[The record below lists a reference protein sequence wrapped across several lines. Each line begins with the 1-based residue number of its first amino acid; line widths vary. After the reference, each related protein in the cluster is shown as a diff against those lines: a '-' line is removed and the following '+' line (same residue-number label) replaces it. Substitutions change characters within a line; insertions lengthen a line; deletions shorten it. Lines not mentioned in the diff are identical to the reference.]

1 VSEITAQYSFYE
13 AEQLSSDEIAS
24 LQAERL
30 PQAVARALKSP
41 WYAEQLAG
49 LNSEQITSLEL
60 LRDLPFTTKEDLR
73 SGMPFGFLAVP
84 LDQVVRM
91 HYSSG
96 TTGTATAIY
105 HTADDLQHWAEC
117 VARGMLR
124 VGVRREDVF
133 QNMMGYGLFT
143 GGLGLHYPAELIGC
157 LTIPAGAGNTSR
169 QIEIMKTFGATT
181 LHILPSYGLR
191 LAHSCR
197 EAGVVPQRDLSLRFA
212 FVGAEPHSP
221 QTRARLEKALALKA
235 YNVYGLSE
243 MCGPGVAIECPAQEG
258 LHLREDHYLA
268 EIVDPDSGQAL
279 PEGEE
284 GELVLTTLTRQATP
298 LLRYRTR
305 DITHIIAQPC
315 PCGSQHRRIAPI
327 VGRTDDM
334 LIVRGTNVYPIQIER
349 ILMAIPQIGSN
360 YLITMAT
367 VDEMDEMTVSVEISA
382 DYSYDDSRELQVLRD
397 RIRQELQTELL
408 FRPRVELVEPGSLP
422 AGGGKAV
429 RVVDER
435 EKPTAQ

>member
-1 VSEITAQYSFYE
+1 MSAITTQYPFYQ
-13 AEQLSSDEIAS
+13 AEQLSRDEIAS

-49 LNSEQITSLEL
+49 LNWEQITSLEL
-60 LRDLPFTTKEDLR
+60 LRDLPFTAKEDLR
-73 SGMPFGFLAVP
+73 CGMPFGFLAVP

-105 HTADDLQHWAEC
+105 HSADDLQYWAEC

-124 VGVRREDVF
+124 VGVTCEDVF

-169 QIEIMKTFGATT
+169 QIEIMKTFGTT
-181 LHILPSYGLR
+181 ALHTLPSYGLR

-197 EAGVVPQRDLSLRFA
+197 EAGVVPRRDLRLRFA
-212 FVGAEPHSP
+212 FVGAEPHSA
-221 QTRARLEKALALKA
+221 QTRARLEAALDLKA

-268 EIVDPDSGQAL
+268 EIVAPDSDQPL

-284 GELVLTTLTRQATP
+284 GELVLTTLTRQAMP

-305 DITHIIAQPC
+305 DITRLIPEPC
-315 PCGSQHRRIAPI
+315 SCGSQHRRIAPI

-334 LIVRGTNVYPIQIER
+334 LIVRGTNVYPVQIER
-349 ILMAIPQIGSN
+349 ILMAIPETGSN
-360 YLITMAT
+360 YLITLAT
-367 VDEMDEMTVSVEISA
+367 VDEMDEMTVSVEISP
-382 DYSYDDSRELQVLRD
+382 DCSYDDSRELQALRE
-397 RIRQELQTELL
+397 RIRGELQARIL
-408 FRPRVELVEPGSLP
+408 FRPQVMLVEPGSLP
-422 AGGGKAV
+422 AGEGKAV
-429 RVVDER
+429 RVVDKR
-435 EKPTAQ
+435 EK

>member
-1 VSEITAQYSFYE
+1 VSEITAQYPFYE
-13 AEQLSSDEIAS
+13 AEQLSRDEIAS
-24 LQAERL
+24 LQTERL

-41 WYAEQLAG
+41 WYADQLTG
-49 LNSEQITSLEL
+49 LDPVRIDSLEA
-60 LRDLPFTTKEDLR
+60 LRQIPFTTKEDLR

-96 TTGTATAIY
+96 TTGIATAIY

-124 VGVRREDVF
+124 VGVTRKDIF

-143 GGLGLHYPAELIGC
+143 GGLGLHYPAELVGC

-169 QIEIMKTFGATT
+169 QIEIMKTFGTT
-181 LHILPSYGLR
+181 ALHILPSYGLR

-197 EAGVVPQRDLSLRFA
+197 EAGVVPSRDLNLRFA
-212 FVGAEPHSP
+212 FIGAEPHSP
-221 QTRARLEKALALKA
+221 QTRARLEEALDLKA

-268 EIVDPDSGQAL
+268 EIIDPNSGEPL
-279 PEGEE
+279 PEGKE
-284 GELVLTTLTRQATP
+284 GELVLTTLTRQAMP

-334 LIVRGTNVYPIQIER
+334 LIVRGTNVYPVQIEH
-349 ILMAIPQIGSN
+349 ILMAVPQIGSN
-360 YLITMAT
+360 YLIALETI
-367 VDEMDEMTVSVEISA
+367 DEMDEMTVSVEISA
-382 DYSYDDSRELQVLRD
+382 DYSYDDSRELDALCD
-397 RIRQELQTELL
+397 RISQKLQTEVL
-408 FRPRVELVEPGSLP
+408 FRPRVKLVEPGSLP
-422 AGGGKAV
+422 AGDGKAV
-429 RVVDER
+429 RVIDKR
-435 EKPTAQ
+435 EK